1 MKSLYRDTI
10 MTVCAADYSPAQIQA
25 WAGTSEQTDSLAKRI
40 DLQYFIV
47 AENDAGKIVGFT
59 SFQEPDYLDLLYVH
73 KDFQRQGIGNALLSK
88 MLEKAIETGTT
99 RITSDVSITAR
110 PFFEENGFQ
119 TLREQTVRLGDV
131 ELTNY
136 KMEKVFMKIEVTKNP
151 TKETF
156 DKLGCKS
163 WPIWEKEPSTFPW
176 YYDEKET
183 CFILEGKVTV
193 TPDGG
198 EPVTFGEGDF
208 VVFPQGISCTWNVL
222 ESVRKHYKFGE

>member
-1 MKSLYRDTI
+1 MSKFSFNSLRFRKAVHEDVPKMKSLYCDTV
-10 MTVCAADYSPAQIQA
+10 MTICAADYSPVQIQA

-40 DLQYFIV
+40 GLQYFIV
-47 AENDAGKIVGFT
+47 AENEAGKIVGFA
-59 SFQEPDYLDLLYVH
+59 SLQEPDYLDLLYVH

-88 MLEKAIETGTT
+88 MLERAIEIGTV

-136 KMEKVFMKIEVTKNP
+136 KMEKTLVKIEVTKNS
-151 TKETF
+151 TK
-156 DKLGCKS
+156 
-163 WPIWEKEPSTFPW
+163 
-176 YYDEKET
+176 
-183 CFILEGKVTV
+183 
-193 TPDGG
+193 
-198 EPVTFGEGDF
+198 
-208 VVFPQGISCTWNVL
+208 